1 MNFHYTPIFIIFS
14 TGIAVPCKSLQSAE
28 STDKPKDTTAEQP
41 KATTADKPKDTTAE
55 QPKATTTDKPK
66 DTTAEQ
72 PKATTTEQVPVDPN
86 DVNAKTLAQLN
97 TLMEES
103 LQIYELEDQKT
114 NVIDDLHNALQVI
127 SQFLGFSTNIHPE
140 IFNLPPDS
148 VITLLPSLKIVIKLT
163 NGKTETK
170 QFTDYT
176 PETITK
182 IVEHVTPQLLELIKA
197 QKSYL
202 TEKITFL
209 RTATKQL
216 STLSQL
222 KENLPS
228 FEPSTEE

>member
-1 MNFHYTPIFIIFS
+1 M
-14 TGIAVPCKSLQSAE
+14 QSAE
-28 STDKPKDTTAEQP
+28 YTKSNKSIDPETPSTTEQQTPSTTEQQTP
-41 KATTADKPKDTTAE
+41 STTE
-55 QPKATTTDKPK
+55 Q
-66 DTTAEQ
+66 Q
-72 PKATTTEQVPVDPN
+72 TTTEPT

-127 SQFLGFSTNIHPE
+127 TEFLGFSTNVHPS
-140 IFNLPPDS
+140 IFNLASDAT
-148 VITLLPSLKIVIKLT
+148 ITMLPNLKLIIKLV

-170 QFTDYT
+170 NFSDYA
-176 PETITK
+176 PEVITQ
-182 IVEHVTPQLLELIKA
+182 IVEYVTPQLLELIKV

-216 STLSQL
+216 NTLSQL
-222 KENLPS
+222 K
-228 FEPSTEE
+228 

>member
-1 MNFHYTPIFIIFS
+1 
-14 TGIAVPCKSLQSAE
+14 LQSTE
-28 STDKPKDTTAEQP
+28 STDSQVASTKQKEVS
-41 KATTADKPKDTTAE
+41 
-55 QPKATTTDKPK
+55 
-66 DTTAEQ
+66 
-72 PKATTTEQVPVDPN
+72 TEQKEVSTEQKVTIDPN

-97 TLMEES
+97 SLMEES

-140 IFNLPPDS
+140 IFNLPPDTT
-148 VITLLPSLKIVIKLT
+148 VTLLPNLKIVIKLS

-170 QFTDYT
+170 HFTDYA

-182 IVEHVTPQLLELIKA
+182 IIEYVTPQLLKLIQS

-216 STLSQL
+216 STLNQL

-228 FEPSTEE
+228 FVDAPKDE

>member
-1 MNFHYTPIFIIFS
+1 V
-14 TGIAVPCKSLQSAE
+14 ASAE
-28 STDKPKDTTAEQP
+28 QKVTS
-41 KATTADKPKDTTAE
+41 
-55 QPKATTTDKPK
+55 
-66 DTTAEQ
+66 
-72 PKATTTEQVPVDPN
+72 TEQKVTNTEQKVTSTEQKVASTEQKVASTQEQQVPIDPN

-114 NVIDDLHNALQVI
+114 NIIDDLHNALQVI
-127 SQFLGFSTNIHPE
+127 TQFLGFSTNIHPE
-140 IFNLPPDS
+140 IFNLPSDAT
-148 VITLLPSLKIVIKLT
+148 VTLLPNLKIIIKLT

-170 QFTDYT
+170 QFTDYA

-228 FEPSTEE
+228 FVASTEEE

>member
-1 MNFHYTPIFIIFS
+1 MQS
-14 TGIAVPCKSLQSAE
+14 TE
-28 STDKPKDTTAEQP
+28 STDPKTP
-41 KATTADKPKDTTAE
+41 S
-55 QPKATTTDKPK
+55 
-66 DTTAEQ
+66 
-72 PKATTTEQVPVDPN
+72 TTEKQTTVEPAVPKTSSTTKQPPSVEPA

-127 SQFLGFSTNIHPE
+127 TAFLGFSTNVNPI
-140 IFNLPPDS
+140 IFNLPSDAT
-148 VITLLPSLKIVIKLT
+148 ITMLPNLKLIIKLV

-170 QFTDYT
+170 KFSDYA
-176 PETITK
+176 PEVITQ
-182 IVEHVTPQLLELIKA
+182 IVEHVTPQLLKLIKV

-216 STLSQL
+216 NTINQL
-222 KENLPS
+222 KENLPTS
-228 FEPSTEE
+228 AISDKGE

>member
-1 MNFHYTPIFIIFS
+1 
-14 TGIAVPCKSLQSAE
+14 LQSAE
-28 STDKPKDTTAEQP
+28 STDKPKATTAEQP
-41 KATTADKPKDTTAE
+41 KATTEQPKATTEQPKATAE
-55 QPKATTTDKPK
+55 QPKATAEQPK
-66 DTTAEQ
+66 ATAEQ
-72 PKATTTEQVPVDPN
+72 PKATAEQPKATAEQVPVDPN

-140 IFNLPPDS
+140 IFNLPPDAT
-148 VITLLPSLKIVIKLT
+148 VTLLPSLKIVIKLT

-170 QFTDYT
+170 QFTDYA

-182 IVEHVTPQLLELIKA
+182 IIEYVTPQLLELIKS

-228 FEPSTEE
+228 IVPITEED

>member
-1 MNFHYTPIFIIFS
+1 M
-14 TGIAVPCKSLQSAE
+14 QSAE
-28 STDKPKDTTAEQP
+28 STDHNEPAATKNEQVTEESTDTKNEQVTEESTATKQE
-41 KATTADKPKDTTAE
+41 TTQEAP
-55 QPKATTTDKPK
+55 
-66 DTTAEQ
+66 
-72 PKATTTEQVPVDPN
+72 VPVDRN

-127 SQFLGFSTNIHPE
+127 TQFLGFSTNVHPE
-140 IFNLPPDS
+140 IFNLPPNS
-148 VITLLPSLKIVIKLT
+148 TITLLPNLKLVIKLS
-163 NGKTETK
+163 NGKTEIK
-170 QFTDYT
+170 QFTDYA

-182 IVEHVTPQLLELIKA
+182 IVEYVTPQLLELIKV

-228 FEPSTEE
+228 MGTFSEE

>member
-1 MNFHYTPIFIIFS
+1 MQS
-14 TGIAVPCKSLQSAE
+14 TE
-28 STDKPKDTTAEQP
+28 STDPKETKSQKQEESSTTKQQEVSTEKEAVS
-41 KATTADKPKDTTAE
+41 
-55 QPKATTTDKPK
+55 
-66 DTTAEQ
+66 
-72 PKATTTEQVPVDPN
+72 TTENVSVDPN
-86 DVNAKTLAQLN
+86 DVNAKTLTQLN

-127 SQFLGFSTNIHPE
+127 TQFLGFSTNVHPE

-148 VITLLPSLKIVIKLT
+148 TITLLPNLKLVIKLT
-163 NGKTETK
+163 NGKSETK
-170 QFTDYT
+170 QFTDYA
-176 PETITK
+176 PETITQ
-182 IVEHVTPQLLELIKA
+182 IVEYVTPQLLELIQK

-222 KENLPS
+222 KENIPS
-228 FEPSTEE
+228 IVPMDDE

>member
-1 MNFHYTPIFIIFS
+1 M
-14 TGIAVPCKSLQSAE
+14 QSAE
-28 STDKPKDTTAEQP
+28 STDHNEP
-41 KATTADKPKDTTAE
+41 KATKN
-55 QPKATTTDKPK
+55 
-66 DTTAEQ
+66 
-72 PKATTTEQVPVDPN
+72 EQVTKEPTVIKNEQVTKESTDTKQETTQETPIPVDRN

-114 NVIDDLHNALQVI
+114 NVIDDLHNALKVI
-127 SQFLGFSTNIHPE
+127 TQFLGFSTNVHPE
-140 IFNLPPDS
+140 IFNLPPDAT
-148 VITLLPSLKIVIKLT
+148 ITLLPNLKLVIKLS

-170 QFTDYT
+170 QFTDYA

-182 IVEHVTPQLLELIKA
+182 IVEYVTPQLLELIKV

-228 FEPSTEE
+228 MDVTPVEE

>member
-1 MNFHYTPIFIIFS
+1 MR
-14 TGIAVPCKSLQSAE
+14 SLQSAE
-28 STDKPKDTTAEQP
+28 STDPQAASAEKKPASVEKKPASVEQKP
-41 KATTADKPKDTTAE
+41 ASVEQKATTVEQKVTTIEQKTTSAE
-55 QPKATTTDKPK
+55 QKTSS
-66 DTTAEQ
+66 AEEQ
-72 PKATTTEQVPVDPN
+72 QVPVDPN

-148 VITLLPSLKIVIKLT
+148 TITLLPNLKIVIKLT

-170 QFTDYT
+170 QFTDYA

-182 IVEHVTPQLLELIKA
+182 IVEHVTPQLLELIQE

-228 FEPSTEE
+228 FVESTEEE

>member
-1 MNFHYTPIFIIFS
+1 MQT
-14 TGIAVPCKSLQSAE
+14 AE
-28 STDKPKDTTAEQP
+28 STDPKVSTKQAEASTTKQAEASTTKQAKDSTTKQAETISIKQV
-41 KATTADKPKDTTAE
+41 KASQE
-55 QPKATTTDKPK
+55 QI
-66 DTTAEQ
+66 
-72 PKATTTEQVPVDPN
+72 PVDPN

-127 SQFLGFSTNIHPE
+127 SQFLGFSTTIHPE
-140 IFNLPPDS
+140 IFNLPPDAT
-148 VITLLPSLKIVIKLT
+148 VTLLPNLKIIIKLT

-182 IVEHVTPQLLELIKA
+182 IVEHVTPQLLELIQA

-228 FEPSTEE
+228 IVPNEEEKN

>member
-1 MNFHYTPIFIIFS
+1 
-14 TGIAVPCKSLQSAE
+14 LQSTE
-28 STDKPKDTTAEQP
+28 STDPQADSTKQKATSVEQKAATVEQKAATVEQKAATVEQ
-41 KATTADKPKDTTAE
+41 KATTVEQKPATVE
-55 QPKATTTDKPK
+55 QKATSVEQKATTQE
-66 DTTAEQ
+66 EQ
-72 PKATTTEQVPVDPN
+72 ALLDPN

-140 IFNLPPDS
+140 IFNLPPDAI
-148 VITLLPSLKIVIKLT
+148 VTLLPNLKIIIKLT
-163 NGKTETK
+163 NGKSETK
-170 QFTDYT
+170 QFTDYA

-182 IVEHVTPQLLELIKA
+182 IVEYVTPQLLELIKV

-228 FEPSTEE
+228 FVENTEE

>member
-1 MNFHYTPIFIIFS
+1 M
-14 TGIAVPCKSLQSAE
+14 QSAE
-28 STDKPKDTTAEQP
+28 STDP
-41 KATTADKPKDTTAE
+41 DKPSTTKQEVVSTE
-55 QPKATTTDKPK
+55 QKP
-66 DTTAEQ
+66 ASPEQ
-72 PKATTTEQVPVDPN
+72 QVPVDPN
-86 DVNAKTLAQLN
+86 DVNAKTLSQLN

-127 SQFLGFSTNIHPE
+127 TAFLGFSTNVHPE
-140 IFNLPPDS
+140 IFNLPPDAT
-148 VITLLPSLKIVIKLT
+148 VTLLPNLKLIIKLT

-170 QFTDYT
+170 QFTDYA
-176 PETITK
+176 PEVITK
-182 IVEHVTPQLLELIKA
+182 IVEYVTPQLLKLIQV

-228 FEPSTEE
+228 HDVPTEE

>member
-1 MNFHYTPIFIIFS
+1 M
-14 TGIAVPCKSLQSAE
+14 QSAE
-28 STDKPKDTTAEQP
+28 STDPKEPSATKQQESATKQQES
-41 KATTADKPKDTTAE
+41 ATTQQETTQE
-55 QPKATTTDKPK
+55 QI
-66 DTTAEQ
+66 
-72 PKATTTEQVPVDPN
+72 PVDPN

-114 NVIDDLHNALQVI
+114 NIIDDLHNALQVI
-127 SQFLGFSTNIHPE
+127 TQFLGFSTNIHPE
-140 IFNLPPDS
+140 IFNLPSDAN
-148 VITLLPSLKIVIKLT
+148 VTLLPNLKIIIKLT

-170 QFTDYT
+170 QFTDYA

-228 FEPSTEE
+228 FVASTEEE

>member
-1 MNFHYTPIFIIFS
+1 
-14 TGIAVPCKSLQSAE
+14 LQSTE
-28 STDKPKDTTAEQP
+28 STDPQADNTKQKPATAEQ
-41 KATTADKPKDTTAE
+41 KPATAE
-55 QPKATTTDKPK
+55 QKPA
-66 DTTAEQ
+66 TAEQ
-72 PKATTTEQVPVDPN
+72 KPATVEQKPATAEQKPATVEQKPTSTQEEQSLDPN

-140 IFNLPPDS
+140 IFNLPPDAI
-148 VITLLPSLKIVIKLT
+148 VTLLPNLKIIIKLT

-170 QFTDYT
+170 QFTDYS

-182 IVEHVTPQLLELIKA
+182 IVEYVTPQLLELIKA

-222 KENLPS
+222 KDNLPS
-228 FEPSTEE
+228 MDVPKEE

>member
-1 MNFHYTPIFIIFS
+1 M
-14 TGIAVPCKSLQSAE
+14 QSAE
-28 STDKPKDTTAEQP
+28 SRDPQTAPEAQ
-41 KATTADKPKDTTAE
+41 TAPE
-55 QPKATTTDKPK
+55 M
-66 DTTAEQ
+66 
-72 PKATTTEQVPVDPN
+72 VPVDPN
-86 DVNAKTLAQLN
+86 DINAKTLTQLN

-127 SQFLGFSTNIHPE
+127 TQFLGFSTNVHPE

-148 VITLLPSLKIVIKLT
+148 TITMLPNLKLIVKLI
-163 NGKTETK
+163 NGKTDTK
-170 QFTDYT
+170 KFTDYP
-176 PETITK
+176 PEVITQ
-182 IVEHVTPQLLELIKA
+182 IVEYVTPQLLELIQK

-228 FEPSTEE
+228 IVPITEEN

>member
-1 MNFHYTPIFIIFS
+1 MQS
-14 TGIAVPCKSLQSAE
+14 TE
-28 STDKPKDTTAEQP
+28 STDSQVASKEQKVASTEQKVASEEQKVASAEQ
-41 KATTADKPKDTTAE
+41 KPASEE
-55 QPKATTTDKPK
+55 QKVAI
-66 DTTAEQ
+66 
-72 PKATTTEQVPVDPN
+72 DPN
-86 DVNAKTLAQLN
+86 DVNAKTLTQLN

-114 NVIDDLHNALQVI
+114 NVINDLHNALQVI
-127 SQFLGFSTNIHPE
+127 SQFLGFSTNISPE
-140 IFNLPPDS
+140 IFNLPPDAT
-148 VITLLPSLKIVIKLT
+148 ITLLPNLKLIIKLS

-170 QFTDYT
+170 QFTDYA

-182 IVEHVTPQLLELIKA
+182 IVEHVTPQLLELIQT

-228 FEPSTEE
+228 FETPPEE

>member
-1 MNFHYTPIFIIFS
+1 VYRSVTLWYIQLLMYFS
-14 TGIAVPCKSLQSAE
+14 NPQKSLQSTE
-28 STDKPKDTTAEQP
+28 STDSQA
-41 KATTADKPKDTTAE
+41 ASN
-55 QPKATTTDKPK
+55 
-66 DTTAEQ
+66 
-72 PKATTTEQVPVDPN
+72 TEQEAASNTDSQAASNTEQQAASNTEQQAASTESQVSVDPN
-86 DVNAKTLAQLN
+86 ETNAKTLAQLN

-103 LQIYELEDQKT
+103 LQIYELEDQKI

-127 SQFLGFSTNIHPE
+127 SQFLGFSTNVHPE
-140 IFNLPPDS
+140 IFNLPLDAT
-148 VITLLPSLKIVIKLT
+148 VTLLPNLELIIKLT

-170 QFTDYT
+170 KFTDYA

-182 IVEHVTPQLLELIKA
+182 IVEYVIPQLLKLIQA

-222 KENLPS
+222 KENFPTIDV
-228 FEPSTEE
+228 PKEE

>member
-1 MNFHYTPIFIIFS
+1 
-14 TGIAVPCKSLQSAE
+14 LQSTE
-28 STDKPKDTTAEQP
+28 STDP
-41 KATTADKPKDTTAE
+41 
-55 QPKATTTDKPK
+55 
-66 DTTAEQ
+66 
-72 PKATTTEQVPVDPN
+72 QVPNPEQASPEQASPEQASPEQASPEQASPEQASPEQASPEPQASIDPN
-86 DVNAKTLAQLN
+86 DLNAKTLTQLN

-127 SQFLGFSTNIHPE
+127 TQFLGFSTNVHPG
-140 IFNLPPDS
+140 IFNLPSDS
-148 VITLLPSLKIVIKLT
+148 TITMLPNLKLIIKLS

-170 QFTDYT
+170 RFTDYP
-176 PETITK
+176 PEVITE
-182 IVEHVTPQLLELIKA
+182 IVEYVTPLLLELIQK

-228 FEPSTEE
+228 IIPVDEET

>member
-1 MNFHYTPIFIIFS
+1 L
-14 TGIAVPCKSLQSAE
+14 KSLQSAE
-28 STDKPKDTTAEQP
+28 STDPKETSKKQQVAP
-41 KATTADKPKDTTAE
+41 ATEAP
-55 QPKATTTDKPK
+55 ATEAP
-66 DTTAEQ
+66 
-72 PKATTTEQVPVDPN
+72 ATEAPATEAPATEAPATEQVDPN
-86 DVNAKTLAQLN
+86 DHNAKTLTQLN

-127 SQFLGFSTNIHPE
+127 TQFLGFSTNIDPV
-140 IFNLPPDS
+140 IFNLPPDAT
-148 VITLLPSLKIVIKLT
+148 VTLLPNLKLVIKLV

-170 QFTDYT
+170 KFTDYA
-176 PETITK
+176 PETITE
-182 IVEHVTPQLLELIKA
+182 IVEHVTPQLLELIKT
-197 QKSYL
+197 QKTYL

-228 FEPSTEE
+228 ITPITEDD

>member
-1 MNFHYTPIFIIFS
+1 MQS
-14 TGIAVPCKSLQSAE
+14 TE
-28 STDKPKDTTAEQP
+28 STDSQTTSN
-41 KATTADKPKDTTAE
+41 
-55 QPKATTTDKPK
+55 
-66 DTTAEQ
+66 
-72 PKATTTEQVPVDPN
+72 TEPQVASNTEPQVSVDPN

-114 NVIDDLHNALQVI
+114 NVIDDLHGALQVI
-127 SQFLGFSTNIHPE
+127 SQFLGFSTNVHPE
-140 IFNLPPDS
+140 IFNLPPDTT
-148 VITLLPSLKIVIKLT
+148 ITLLPNLELIIKLT

-170 QFTDYT
+170 KFTDYA

-182 IVEHVTPQLLELIKA
+182 IVEYVTPQLLELIQA

-228 FEPSTEE
+228 IDVPKEE

>member
-1 MNFHYTPIFIIFS
+1 M
-14 TGIAVPCKSLQSAE
+14 QSAE
-28 STDKPKDTTAEQP
+28 STDPKDTSITKQEES
-41 KATTADKPKDTTAE
+41 TTKQEESA
-55 QPKATTTDKPK
+55 Q
-66 DTTAEQ
+66 
-72 PKATTTEQVPVDPN
+72 EQVPVDRN

-127 SQFLGFSTNIHPE
+127 TQFLGFSVNVHPE
-140 IFNLPPDS
+140 IFNLPPDAT
-148 VITLLPSLKIVIKLT
+148 ITLLPNLKLVIKLS

-170 QFTDYT
+170 QFTDYA
-176 PETITK
+176 PETITQ
-182 IVEHVTPQLLELIKA
+182 IVEYITPLLLELIQK

-222 KENLPS
+222 KEHLPTMDV
-228 FEPSTEE
+228 PTEE

>member
-1 MNFHYTPIFIIFS
+1 M
-14 TGIAVPCKSLQSAE
+14 QSAE
-28 STDKPKDTTAEQP
+28 STDPKESSTTKQEVTTQEQ
-41 KATTADKPKDTTAE
+41 
-55 QPKATTTDKPK
+55 
-66 DTTAEQ
+66 
-72 PKATTTEQVPVDPN
+72 QVPVDPN
-86 DVNAKTLAQLN
+86 DINAKTLAQLN

-127 SQFLGFSTNIHPE
+127 SQFLGFSTNVHPE
-140 IFNLPPDS
+140 IFNLPSDTT
-148 VITLLPSLKIVIKLT
+148 VTLLPNLKLIIKLA

-170 QFTDYT
+170 QFTDYS

-182 IVEHVTPQLLELIKA
+182 IVEYVTPQLLELIRA

-222 KENLPS
+222 KENLPTINS
-228 FEPSTEE
+228 TTEE

>member
-1 MNFHYTPIFIIFS
+1 MQS
-14 TGIAVPCKSLQSAE
+14 TESADSEE
-28 STDKPKDTTAEQP
+28 SGVTKQESTTAEKTPSVTKQ
-41 KATTADKPKDTTAE
+41 E
-55 QPKATTTDKPK
+55 S
-66 DTTAEQ
+66 
-72 PKATTTEQVPVDPN
+72 TTEKTPIDPN
-86 DVNAKTLAQLN
+86 DVNAKTLTQLN

-127 SQFLGFSTNIHPE
+127 TQFLGFSANVHPE

-148 VITLLPSLKIVIKLT
+148 NITLLPNLKLLIKLS

-170 QFTDYT
+170 QFIDYA

-182 IVEHVTPQLLELIKA
+182 IVEYVTPQLLELIQA

-222 KENLPS
+222 KENLPTIIS
-228 FEPSTEE
+228 PTEE

>member
-1 MNFHYTPIFIIFS
+1 VAS
-14 TGIAVPCKSLQSAE
+14 
-28 STDKPKDTTAEQP
+28 
-41 KATTADKPKDTTAE
+41 
-55 QPKATTTDKPK
+55 
-66 DTTAEQ
+66 
-72 PKATTTEQVPVDPN
+72 TEQKVASTEQKVASTEQKVASTQEQQVPIDPN

-114 NVIDDLHNALQVI
+114 NIIDDLHNALQVI
-127 SQFLGFSTNIHPE
+127 TQFLGFSTNIHPE
-140 IFNLPPDS
+140 IFNLPSDAT
-148 VITLLPSLKIVIKLT
+148 VTLLPNLKIIIKLT

-170 QFTDYT
+170 QFTDYA

-228 FEPSTEE
+228 FVASTEEE

>member
-1 MNFHYTPIFIIFS
+1 M
-14 TGIAVPCKSLQSAE
+14 QSAE
-28 STDKPKDTTAEQP
+28 STDP
-41 KATTADKPKDTTAE
+41 KATPPTTKVAPPPAQQVAPSKE
-55 QPKATTTDKPK
+55 Q
-66 DTTAEQ
+66 
-72 PKATTTEQVPVDPN
+72 QVSLDPN
-86 DVNAKTLAQLN
+86 DTNAKALTQLN

-114 NVIDDLHNALQVI
+114 LVIDDLHDALKVI
-127 SQFLGFSTNIHPE
+127 TQFLGFSTNIHPE

-148 VITLLPSLKIVIKLT
+148 VITLLPNLKIIIKLS

-170 QFTDYT
+170 KFTDYT
-176 PETITK
+176 PEVITS
-182 IVEHVTPQLLELIKA
+182 IVEYTTPQLLELIQA

-216 STLSQL
+216 STLNQL

-228 FEPSTEE
+228 PVSPDGE

>member
-1 MNFHYTPIFIIFS
+1 ME
-14 TGIAVPCKSLQSAE
+14 SLQSAE
-28 STDKPKDTTAEQP
+28 STDT
-41 KATTADKPKDTTAE
+41 KAS
-55 QPKATTTDKPK
+55 
-66 DTTAEQ
+66 
-72 PKATTTEQVPVDPN
+72 TTEEQKTSTTEEQKTSTTEEQSIDPN
-86 DVNAKTLAQLN
+86 DVNAKTLTQLN

-127 SQFLGFSTNIHPE
+127 TQFLGFSTNVDHE

-148 VITLLPSLKIVIKLT
+148 TITLLPNLSLIIKLS

-170 QFTDYT
+170 QFTDYA
-176 PETITK
+176 PEVITK
-182 IVEHVTPQLLELIKA
+182 IVEFVIPQLLELIQT
-197 QKSYL
+197 QKTYL

-228 FEPSTEE
+228 IAPTTEE

>member
-1 MNFHYTPIFIIFS
+1 MQS
-14 TGIAVPCKSLQSAE
+14 TE
-28 STDKPKDTTAEQP
+28 STDPQADNTKQKAASVEQKATSVEQKATSVEQ
-41 KATTADKPKDTTAE
+41 KATTVE
-55 QPKATTTDKPK
+55 QKATSVEQKATTV
-66 DTTAEQ
+66 EQ
-72 PKATTTEQVPVDPN
+72 KATSTQEEQVPVDPN

-140 IFNLPPDS
+140 IFNLPPDAI
-148 VITLLPSLKIVIKLT
+148 VTLLPNLKIIIKLT
-163 NGKTETK
+163 NGKSETK
-170 QFTDYT
+170 QFTDYA

-182 IVEHVTPQLLELIKA
+182 IVEYVTPQLLELIKV

-228 FEPSTEE
+228 FESTEEKEN

>member
-1 MNFHYTPIFIIFS
+1 
-14 TGIAVPCKSLQSAE
+14 LQSAE
-28 STDKPKDTTAEQP
+28 STDN
-41 KATTADKPKDTTAE
+41 
-55 QPKATTTDKPK
+55 PKATTT
-66 DTTAEQ
+66 EQ
-72 PKATTTEQVPVDPN
+72 PKATTTEQPKATTTEQPKATTTEQPKATTTEQPVPVDPN

-103 LQIYELEDQKT
+103 LQIYELEDQKIT
-114 NVIDDLHNALQVI
+114 VIGDLHNALQVI
-127 SQFLGFSTNIHPE
+127 SQFLGFSTNVHPE
-140 IFNLPPDS
+140 IFNLPPDTA
-148 VITLLPSLKIVIKLT
+148 VTLLPNLKLIIKLT

-170 QFTDYT
+170 QFTDYA

-182 IVEHVTPQLLELIKA
+182 IVEYVTPQLLELIQA

-202 TEKITFL
+202 TEKIIFL

-228 FEPSTEE
+228 SVTNDEEEK